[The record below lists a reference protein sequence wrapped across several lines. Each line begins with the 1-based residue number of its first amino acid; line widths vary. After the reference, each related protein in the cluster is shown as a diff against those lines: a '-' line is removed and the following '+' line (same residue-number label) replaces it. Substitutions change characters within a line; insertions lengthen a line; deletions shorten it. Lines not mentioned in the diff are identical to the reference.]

1 MGSSFATTLNGN
13 KYFEKVIRPA
23 NIALFGGDLKKQ
35 RDEERRKGFLVV
47 GDMKAE
53 TYEDKVQRH
62 LDNIEEEDRLE
73 KMQLAA
79 SIKNKNK

>member
-1 MGSSFATTLNGN
+1 MGSSFATNLNGQ

-23 NIALFGGDLKKQ
+23 NIALFGGEFKKK

-62 LDNIEEEDRLE
+62 LDKIEEEDRLE
-73 KMQLAA
+73 K
-79 SIKNKNK
+79 

>member
-1 MGSSFATTLNGN
+1 
-13 KYFEKVIRPA
+13 
-23 NIALFGGDLKKQ
+23 
-35 RDEERRKGFLVV
+35 
-47 GDMKAE
+47 MKAE